1 MAGLLDLIFSTVRPW
16 RTNWL
21 MVGIEKLS
29 LERKKRKHDALRQ
42 IPKSLLVYQVNG
54 GTTSKGLRALTRV
67 CGRSLNPKS

>member
-1 MAGLLDLIFSTVRPW
+1 
-16 RTNWL
+16 